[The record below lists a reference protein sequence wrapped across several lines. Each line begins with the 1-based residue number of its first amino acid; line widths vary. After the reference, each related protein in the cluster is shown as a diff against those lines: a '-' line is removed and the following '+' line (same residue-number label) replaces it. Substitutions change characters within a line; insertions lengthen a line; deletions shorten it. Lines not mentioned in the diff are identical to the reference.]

1 MPVKLLKMRLGKGI
15 LSQTPGNTYEA
26 VLVTLLTEGR
36 MSLLQMLKGQLNTAP
51 MCGGAC

>member
-15 LSQTPGNTYEA
+15 LSQTLGNMYEA
-26 VLVTLLTEGR
+26 VLEILPIEEP
-36 MSLLQMLKGQLNTAP
+36 MSLLQMLRGQLNTAP